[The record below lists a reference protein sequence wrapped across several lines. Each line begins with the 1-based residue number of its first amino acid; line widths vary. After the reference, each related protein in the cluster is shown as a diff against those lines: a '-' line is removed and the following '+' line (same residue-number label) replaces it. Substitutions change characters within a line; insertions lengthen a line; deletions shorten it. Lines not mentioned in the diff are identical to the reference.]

1 MALTEIDGISSLNN
15 KLNETTT
22 EHEESLVVD
31 RSYDRVVKWVGVY
44 LIFVLAVL
52 FQVMEFAGECKAVIL
67 NLCAARNFFSVQRIF
82 LSLYD

>member
-1 MALTEIDGISSLNN
+1 MSLTEIDGISSLNN

-22 EHEESLVVD
+22 QHEESLVVD

-52 FQVMEFAGECKAVIL
+52 FQIMEFACKCKVYVQNYLNSVI
-67 NLCAARNFFSVQRIF
+67 RSSSENFSEKEA
-82 LSLYD
+82 